1 MSVMIPASTG
11 IYELS
16 YRCINKSRLRSY
28 GDYADYRGKGEKK
41 RTTCLWDDVGKKS
54 AESLEVVGGTASGF
68 AEIANGREDGFLHTG
83 RGRQMERSKTTEL
96 AKTARSP
103 LAVLCTRL
111 EARYKAKDVNLEQHC
126 AVTCDHSS
134 SQRLQNVLA
143 HY

>member
-1 MSVMIPASTG
+1 MSSRTDVSINHDFDRTITAITQITG
-11 IYELS
+11 
-16 YRCINKSRLRSY
+16 K
-28 GDYADYRGKGEKK
+28 KGEKK

-54 AESLEVVGGTASGF
+54 AESLEGRQRSGF

-83 RGRQMERSKTTEL
+83 RGRRMERSKTTEL
-96 AKTARSP
+96 VKTARSP

-134 SQRLQNVLA
+134 SPRLQNVLA